1 MKTPLLKW
9 MMTCILSI
17 SLFGIHAS
25 NTSSTCIENAPSA
38 FEVPT
43 SIWDGSSWTPSAPNI
58 TAIAILTGN
67 YSTGTHGSFTAL
79 SLTVNEGVT
88 LTIDNDTYVQI
99 KTDAVVDGNI
109 VVQTKGAFVQ
119 IDDIGTFTLGTN
131 GGSEVNKLT
140 STLNRWYDYTYWS
153 SPVNGTTIAQAFAS
167 SHPSRRYLFNAE
179 NYLDE
184 LAEIGNTGVYEA
196 GQDDVDDDGNDWVL
210 MSGSHVLQPG
220 VGYATT
226 HSSLGFVSGSSYPY
240 NFVGSF
246 NTGTITTPIHYNGDN
261 GDSDWNFIGNP
272 YPSAIDVDAF
282 FTENSAIV
290 GGAIYLWAHGTPASA
305 TTGGNQTNNFTSEDY
320 AIINAGSGEVAGG
333 TSIIPNRFIPSGQG
347 FFVQGLA
354 DGNVTFTNAMRMA
367 DATSNSQFFRQST
380 TTTNANKVWL
390 NLSTDNGAF
399 NQILVAYI
407 DGATDGDDGA
417 YYDAKRNLST
427 EAAAIIYT
435 SISDADNQ
443 KYAIQGKA
451 ASTLTLTETIP
462 VGFITAINEAT
473 IYTFSIPK
481 KEGDFFN
488 SNPIYLK
495 DNLLGITHEISASDY
510 TFTSVVGTFENRF
523 EMVFSL
529 ETLGTD
535 TPALQNQLTVVEL
548 QNGHTQFKMTGSHVI
563 ASIHLYD
570 VLGRLVA
577 HKQTQNTMDTLNT
590 SGLSQASYIAKVTL
604 DNGQTLTK
612 KILKRF

>member
-1 MKTPLLKW
+1 MKTPLLKQ

-17 SLFGIHAS
+17 SMIGIYAS
-25 NTSSTCIENAPSA
+25 NTSSTCSENASSA

-58 TAIAILTGN
+58 TAVAILTGD

-79 SLTVNEGVT
+79 NLTVNEGVT
-88 LTIDNDTYVQI
+88 LTINNDTYVQI
-99 KTDAVVDGNI
+99 KTDAVIDGNI
-109 VVQTKGAFVQ
+109 IVQTKGAFVQ
-119 IDDIGTFTLGTN
+119 IDDIGTFTVGVN
-131 GGSEVNKLT
+131 GSALVNKLT

-153 SPVNGTTIAQAFAS
+153 SPVSGTTIAQAFVS
-167 SHPSRRYLFNAE
+167 SHPSRRYRFNAE

-196 GQDDVDDDGNDWVL
+196 GHDDIDDDGNDWVL
-210 MSGSHVLQPG
+210 MSGSHVLEPG

-226 HSSLGFVSGSSYPY
+226 HSSSGFVSGNSYPY
-240 NFVGSF
+240 NFAGPF

-347 FFVQGLA
+347 FFVEGLA
-354 DGNVTFTNAMRMA
+354 DGVATFTNAMRMA
-367 DATSNSQFFRQST
+367 DNTSNVQFFRESN
-380 TTTNANKVWL
+380 TNANKVWL
-390 NLSTDNGAF
+390 NLSTNNGAF
-399 NQILVAYI
+399 NQILVAYL

-435 SISDADNQ
+435 SIPEVDNQ

-462 VGFITAINEAT
+462 VGFITAIDEAT

-495 DNLLGITHEISASDY
+495 DHLLGITHELSASDY
-510 TFTSVVGTFENRF
+510 TFTSGTGEFTSRF
-523 EMVFSL
+523 ELRFTD
-529 ETLGTD
+529 ETLGLNTN
-535 TPALQNQLTVVEL
+535 TLQNQLTVVEL
-548 QNGHTQFKMTGSHVI
+548 QSGQLQFKMTGLQTISAI
-563 ASIHLYD
+563 QLYD
-570 VLGRLVA
+570 VLGRIVA
-577 HKQTQNTMDTLNT
+577 QKQTHSSIETLEI
-590 SGLSQASYIAKVTL
+590 SGLSQASYIAKITL